1 MLSER
6 QLEALLAL
14 FEERMQNITAEYL
27 TAMGKHLKDIGS
39 LKASDI
45 HRLTEM
51 KRVGLNAKRIK
62 REIAKAANM
71 SVADLDRVFRAVAE
85 NDARFAEQ
93 WFAADYTP
101 AVKGLPKLSRPIE
114 RLLKAQLRITAQ
126 AFKNLSQTTIETQRY
141 RKAVDEAI
149 SAVQSGVT
157 DYNSAIRRAMKTAAQ
172 DGLRVKYPNSGMT
185 RRLDS
190 AIRQNVL
197 DGVRAINNDVLRQL
211 GNEYGA
217 DGIEI
222 SAHALCATDHSPYQG
237 LQFSNRD
244 FEELQNSLGRPF
256 GAWNCKHTMF
266 PIILGV
272 SAPVHDADELRMYRE
287 NSAAEIEI
295 DGRTMSRYEWSQEQR
310 RIETAVRAQKDIA
323 IAAKAS
329 GDDVARREAQ
339 SKINALQDHYEKAS
353 RAAGLDMQRDRMRVA
368 GFRQVKTIDQLKNAA
383 KSGIIEVKKDV
394 HQRMTDSAGNEKYQY
409 LKTDVIQKMDKPD
422 DIVKHFQ
429 YKDKWGDLNSPISS
443 GFSSLKFEVQKEAAE
458 GIEWARETFNLD
470 SLPNVIDASSIR
482 SFGEYNENGR
492 VLTLRKSIKVDD
504 AFSTA
509 VHEMTHYADQ
519 IHGHISEDVVEQARK
534 NLGYKA
540 RSKIFTVQKERIV
553 GYGNTRDVNDPH
565 ELVAYSLESYAT
577 NRANELATEIS
588 RLWLERMKK

>member
-14 FEERMQNITAEYL
+14 FEERMQDITAEYL

-85 NDARFAEQ
+85 SDARFAEQ

-101 AVKGLPKLSRPIE
+101 AVKGFPKLSKPIE

-126 AFKNLSQTTIETQRY
+126 AFRNLSQTTIETQRY

-190 AIRQNVL
+190 AVRQNVL

-222 SAHALCATDHSPYQG
+222 SAHALCATDHLPYQG

-272 SAPVHDADELRMYRE
+272 SAPAHDADELRMYRE

-339 SKINALQDHYEKAS
+339 SKINALQDHYEKVS

-383 KSGIIEVKKDV
+383 KSGIIEAKKDV

-519 IHGHISEDVVEQARK
+519 IHGHVSVDVVEQARK

-553 GYGNTRDVNDPH
+553 GYGNIRDVNDPH

>member
-1 MLSER
+1 
-6 QLEALLAL
+6 
-14 FEERMQNITAEYL
+14 
-27 TAMGKHLKDIGS
+27 
-39 LKASDI
+39 
-45 HRLTEM
+45 M

-62 REIAKAANM
+62 REIAKAASM

-85 NDARFAEQ
+85 SDARFAEQ
-93 WFAADYTP
+93 WFATDYAP
-101 AVKGLPKLSRPIE
+101 AIKGLPKLSKPIE

-149 SAVQSGVT
+149 SAVQSSVT

-190 AIRQNVL
+190 AVRQNVL

-222 SAHALCATDHSPYQG
+222 SAHAVCATDHLPYQG

-256 GAWNCKHTMF
+256 GTWNCKHTMF

-272 SAPVHDADELRMYRE
+272 SAPAHDADELRMYRE

-323 IAAKAS
+323 IATKAS

-339 SKINALQDHYEKAS
+339 SKINALQDHYEKVS
-353 RAAGLDMQRDRMRVA
+353 RAAGLDMQRDRMSVA
-368 GFRQVKTIDQLKNAA
+368 GFRRVKTIDQLKNPA
-383 KSGIIEVKKDV
+383 KSGIIEAKKDTY
-394 HQRMTDSAGNEKYQY
+394 HRMTDSTGNEKYQY

-429 YKDKWGDLNSPISS
+429 YEDKWGDLNSPISS

-482 SFGEYNENGR
+482 SFGEYNESSR
-492 VLTLRKSIKVDD
+492 ILTLRKSIKIDD

-509 VHEMTHYADQ
+509 VHEMTHYTDQ
-519 IHGHISEDVVEQARK
+519 IHGHISKDVVEQARK

-540 RSKIFTVQKERIV
+540 RSKIFTAQKERIV
-553 GYGNTRDVNDPH
+553 GYGNIKDINDPH
-565 ELVAYSLESYAT
+565 ELVAYSLERYAT

>member
-14 FEERMQNITAEYL
+14 FEERMQDITAEYL
-27 TAMGKHLKDIGS
+27 TTMGEHLKDIGS

-85 NDARFAEQ
+85 SDARFAEQ
-93 WFAADYTP
+93 WFATDYAP
-101 AVKGLPKLSRPIE
+101 AIKGLPKLSKPIE

-222 SAHALCATDHSPYQG
+222 SAHALCATDHLPYQG

-272 SAPVHDADELRMYRE
+272 SVPAHDADELRMYRE

-329 GDDVARREAQ
+329 GDGVARREAQ
-339 SKINALQDHYEKAS
+339 SKINALQDHYEKVS

-368 GFRQVKTIDQLKNAA
+368 GFRQVKTIEQLKPRTEY
-383 KSGIIEVKKDV
+383 GT
-394 HQRMTDSAGNEKYQY
+394 M
-409 LKTDVIQKMDKPD
+409 KP
-422 DIVKHFQ
+422 
-429 YKDKWGDLNSPISS
+429 Y
-443 GFSSLKFEVQKEAAE
+443 
-458 GIEWARETFNLD
+458 
-470 SLPNVIDASSIR
+470 
-482 SFGEYNENGR
+482 GE
-492 VLTLRKSIKVDD
+492 
-504 AFSTA
+504 
-509 VHEMTHYADQ
+509 M
-519 IHGHISEDVVEQARK
+519 
-534 NLGYKA
+534 
-540 RSKIFTVQKERIV
+540 
-553 GYGNTRDVNDPH
+553 
-565 ELVAYSLESYAT
+565 LESRKMLKNSDLKNGLPIKSDADSISDLLDDSGKVLQRRVYGKDGKAT
-577 NRANELATEIS
+577 TDFDTGNHNRPDLHPTGAHKHNFDYS
-588 RLWLERMKK
+588 KKRVRGINLPLTDADLRRNVDIIKRGENYFDEE

>member
-1 MLSER
+1 
-6 QLEALLAL
+6 
-14 FEERMQNITAEYL
+14 
-27 TAMGKHLKDIGS
+27 
-39 LKASDI
+39 
-45 HRLTEM
+45 M

-62 REIAKAANM
+62 REIAKAASM

-85 NDARFAEQ
+85 SDARFAEQ
-93 WFAADYTP
+93 WFATDYAP
-101 AVKGLPKLSRPIE
+101 AVKGLPKLSKPIE

-126 AFKNLSQTTIETQRY
+126 AFKNLSQTTIETKRY

-190 AIRQNVL
+190 AVRQNVL

-211 GNEYGA
+211 GNEYG
-217 DGIEI
+217 
-222 SAHALCATDHSPYQG
+222 LCATDHLPYQG

-272 SAPVHDADELRMYRE
+272 SVPAHDADELRMYRE

-339 SKINALQDHYEKAS
+339 SKINALQDHYEKVS

-368 GFRQVKTIDQLKNAA
+368 GFRQVKTIEQLKNAA
-383 KSGIIEVKKDV
+383 QSGIISSDDVPIPKTLGAKGINYDILSPDGERYFHYVEGTYVQRVKAFAGYGTRTPLHEGVADGLTKEFGGDPAKWRHVKGEGVIDDDGENVRAEVHWFQEESV
-394 HQRMTDSAGNEKYQY
+394 GQ
-409 LKTDVIQKMDKPD
+409 
-422 DIVKHFQ
+422 VKH
-429 YKDKWGDLNSPISS
+429 
-443 GFSSLKFEVQKEAAE
+443 
-458 GIEWARETFNLD
+458 R
-470 SLPNVIDASSIR
+470 
-482 SFGEYNENGR
+482 
-492 VLTLRKSIKVDD
+492 IK
-504 AFSTA
+504 
-509 VHEMTHYADQ
+509 
-519 IHGHISEDVVEQARK
+519 K
-534 NLGYKA
+534 
-540 RSKIFTVQKERIV
+540 
-553 GYGNTRDVNDPH
+553 
-565 ELVAYSLESYAT
+565 
-577 NRANELATEIS
+577 
-588 RLWLERMKK
+588 WLE

>member
-14 FEERMQNITAEYL
+14 FEERMQDITAEYL

-85 NDARFAEQ
+85 SDARFAEQ
-93 WFAADYTP
+93 WFAADYAP
-101 AVKGLPKLSRPIE
+101 AVKGLPKLSKPIE

-126 AFKNLSQTTIETQRY
+126 AFKNLSQTTIETKRY

-222 SAHALCATDHSPYQG
+222 SAHALCATDHLPYQG

-272 SAPVHDADELRMYRE
+272 SVPAHDADELRMYRE

-339 SKINALQDHYEKAS
+339 SKINALQDHYEKVS

-368 GFRQVKTIDQLKNAA
+368 GFRRVKTVDQLKNAA
-383 KSGIIEVKKDV
+383 KSGIISSDDVPIPKTLGAKGINYDILSPDGERYFHYVEGTYVQRVKAFAGYGTRTPLHEGVADGLTKEFGGDPAKWRHVKGEGVIDDDGENVRAEVHWFQEESV
-394 HQRMTDSAGNEKYQY
+394 GQ
-409 LKTDVIQKMDKPD
+409 
-422 DIVKHFQ
+422 VKH
-429 YKDKWGDLNSPISS
+429 
-443 GFSSLKFEVQKEAAE
+443 
-458 GIEWARETFNLD
+458 R
-470 SLPNVIDASSIR
+470 
-482 SFGEYNENGR
+482 
-492 VLTLRKSIKVDD
+492 IK
-504 AFSTA
+504 
-509 VHEMTHYADQ
+509 
-519 IHGHISEDVVEQARK
+519 K
-534 NLGYKA
+534 
-540 RSKIFTVQKERIV
+540 
-553 GYGNTRDVNDPH
+553 
-565 ELVAYSLESYAT
+565 
-577 NRANELATEIS
+577 
-588 RLWLERMKK
+588 WLE

>member
-1 MLSER
+1 M
-6 QLEALLAL
+6 
-14 FEERMQNITAEYL
+14 
-27 TAMGKHLKDIGS
+27 DIGS

-85 NDARFAEQ
+85 SDARFAEQ
-93 WFAADYTP
+93 WFAADYAP
-101 AVKGLPKLSRPIE
+101 AVKGLPKLSKPIE

-222 SAHALCATDHSPYQG
+222 SAHALCATDHLPYQG

-272 SAPVHDADELRMYRE
+272 SAPAHDADELRMYRE

-339 SKINALQDHYEKAS
+339 SKINALQDHYEKVS
-353 RAAGLDMQRDRMRVA
+353 NAAGLDMQRDRMRVA
-368 GFRQVKTIDQLKNAA
+368 GFRRVKTVDQLKNPAQNGIIITDRQIGK
-383 KSGIIEVKKDV
+383 KSGKHMSEWILNPALPEDRKKFIDITKDIYKNADEVRRVVWAFDKN
-394 HQRMTDSAGNEKYQY
+394 GNR
-409 LKTDVIQKMDKPD
+409 TV
-422 DIVKHFQ
+422 
-429 YKDKWGDLNSPISS
+429 
-443 GFSSLKFEVQKEAAE
+443 EVNA
-458 GIEWARETFNLD
+458 
-470 SLPNVIDASSIR
+470 
-482 SFGEYNENGR
+482 Y
-492 VLTLRKSIKVDD
+492 IK
-504 AFSTA
+504 
-509 VHEMTHYADQ
+509 
-519 IHGHISEDVVEQARK
+519 GNDVVLVSDDHSYITTMKDGIRNKRVEGGK
-534 NLGYKA
+534 
-540 RSKIFTVQKERIV
+540 RI
-553 GYGNTRDVNDPH
+553 
-565 ELVAYSLESYAT
+565 ES
-577 NRANELATEIS
+577 
-588 RLWLERMKK
+588 

>member
-1 MLSER
+1 
-6 QLEALLAL
+6 
-14 FEERMQNITAEYL
+14 
-27 TAMGKHLKDIGS
+27 
-39 LKASDI
+39 
-45 HRLTEM
+45 M

-62 REIAKAANM
+62 REIAKAANI

-93 WFAADYTP
+93 WFASDYAP
-101 AVKGLPKLSRPIE
+101 AVKGLPKLSKPIE

-126 AFKNLSQTTIETQRY
+126 AFKNLSQTTIETKRY

-190 AIRQNVL
+190 AVRQNVL

-222 SAHALCATDHSPYQG
+222 SAHALCATDHLPYQG

-266 PIILGV
+266 PVILGV
-272 SAPVHDADELRMYRE
+272 SVPAHDADELRMYRE

-339 SKINALQDHYEKAS
+339 SKINALQDHYEKVS

-368 GFRQVKTIDQLKNAA
+368 GFRQVKTIEQLKNAA
-383 KSGIIEVKKDV
+383 KSEIIEAIKILLNLVINGTITAFVGEIGNFIIGVAFVLPAALIYKHKKSKKTAMIGLATGGIIMIVASCFINVFILLPAYGKAFGMPV
-394 HQRMTDSAGNEKYQY
+394 SAFVDMAAAIHSSINSMAGFALLCVAPFNL
-409 LKTDVIQKMDKPD
+409 LKVVLVSVITMLLY
-422 DIVKHFQ
+422 KHI
-429 YKDKWGDLNSPISS
+429 SPI
-443 GFSSLKFEVQKEAAE
+443 LK
-458 GIEWARETFNLD
+458 
-470 SLPNVIDASSIR
+470 
-482 SFGEYNENGR
+482 GR
-492 VLTLRKSIKVDD
+492 R
-504 AFSTA
+504 
-509 VHEMTHYADQ
+509 
-519 IHGHISEDVVEQARK
+519 
-534 NLGYKA
+534 
-540 RSKIFTVQKERIV
+540 
-553 GYGNTRDVNDPH
+553 
-565 ELVAYSLESYAT
+565 
-577 NRANELATEIS
+577 
-588 RLWLERMKK
+588 

>member
-1 MLSER
+1 
-6 QLEALLAL
+6 
-14 FEERMQNITAEYL
+14 
-27 TAMGKHLKDIGS
+27 
-39 LKASDI
+39 
-45 HRLTEM
+45 M

-85 NDARFAEQ
+85 SDARFAEQ
-93 WFAADYTP
+93 WFATDYAP
-101 AVKGLPKLSRPIE
+101 AVKGLPKLSKPIE

-126 AFKNLSQTTIETQRY
+126 AFRNLSQTTIETQRY

-222 SAHALCATDHSPYQG
+222 SAHALCATDHLPYQG

-272 SAPVHDADELRMYRE
+272 SVPAHDADELRMYRE

-339 SKINALQDHYEKAS
+339 SKINALQDHYEKVS
-353 RAAGLDMQRDRMRVA
+353 NAAGLDMQRDRMRVA
-368 GFRQVKTIDQLKNAA
+368 GFRRVKTIDQLKNPAQNGIIITDRQIGK
-383 KSGIIEVKKDV
+383 KSGKHMSEWSLNPALPEDRKKFIDITKDIYKNADEVRRVVWAFDKN
-394 HQRMTDSAGNEKYQY
+394 GNR
-409 LKTDVIQKMDKPD
+409 TV
-422 DIVKHFQ
+422 
-429 YKDKWGDLNSPISS
+429 
-443 GFSSLKFEVQKEAAE
+443 EVNA
-458 GIEWARETFNLD
+458 
-470 SLPNVIDASSIR
+470 
-482 SFGEYNENGR
+482 Y
-492 VLTLRKSIKVDD
+492 IK
-504 AFSTA
+504 
-509 VHEMTHYADQ
+509 
-519 IHGHISEDVVEQARK
+519 GNDVVLVSDDHSYITTMKDGIRNKRVEGGK
-534 NLGYKA
+534 
-540 RSKIFTVQKERIV
+540 RI
-553 GYGNTRDVNDPH
+553 
-565 ELVAYSLESYAT
+565 ES
-577 NRANELATEIS
+577 
-588 RLWLERMKK
+588 

>member
-6 QLEALLAL
+6 QLEALLLL
-14 FEERMQNITAEYL
+14 FEERMQDITAEYL
-27 TAMGKHLKDIGS
+27 TAMGKHLRDIGS
-39 LKASDI
+39 LKPSDI

-85 NDARFAEQ
+85 SDARFAEQ
-93 WFAADYTP
+93 WFATDYAP
-101 AVKGLPKLSRPIE
+101 AVKGLPKLSKPIE

-126 AFKNLSQTTIETQRY
+126 AFKNLSQTTIETKRY

-172 DGLRVKYPNSGMT
+172 DGLRVRYPNSGMT

-222 SAHALCATDHSPYQG
+222 SAHALCATDHLPYQG

-272 SAPVHDADELRMYRE
+272 SVPAHDADELRMYRE
-287 NSAAEIEI
+287 NSTAEIEI

-339 SKINALQDHYEKAS
+339 SKINALQEKYEKVS
-353 RAAGLDMQRDRMRVA
+353 NAAGLDLQRDRMRVA
-368 GFRQVKTIDQLKNAA
+368 GFRAVKTETQLAISKLNRTIT
-383 KSGIIEVKKDV
+383 SDGISIKATAHVVE
-394 HQRMTDSAGNEKYQY
+394 RMKERGIPVDSIVDA
-409 LKTDVIQKMDKPD
+409 LTKP
-422 DIVKHFQ
+422 
-429 YKDKWGDLNSPISS
+429 LSS
-443 GFSSLKFEVQKEAAE
+443 G
-458 GIEWARETFNLD
+458 T
-470 SLPNVIDASSIR
+470 
-482 SFGEYNENGR
+482 
-492 VLTLRKSIKVDD
+492 IKVDD
-504 AFSTA
+504 K
-509 VHEMTHYADQ
+509 
-519 IHGHISEDVVEQARK
+519 GR
-534 NLGYKA
+534 
-540 RSKIFTVQKERIV
+540 RSKQYIGEKATAAVNPDDGSIASAWPTSTKRAKKLKE
-553 GYGNTRDVNDPH
+553 
-565 ELVAYSLESYAT
+565 EL
-577 NRANELATEIS
+577 
-588 RLWLERMKK
+588 KKR

>member
-1 MLSER
+1 
-6 QLEALLAL
+6 
-14 FEERMQNITAEYL
+14 
-27 TAMGKHLKDIGS
+27 
-39 LKASDI
+39 
-45 HRLTEM
+45 M

-85 NDARFAEQ
+85 SDVRFAEQ
-93 WFAADYTP
+93 WFATDYAP
-101 AVKGLPKLSRPIE
+101 AVKGLPKLSKPIE

-126 AFKNLSQTTIETQRY
+126 AFRNLSQTTIETKRY

-172 DGLRVKYPNSGMT
+172 DGLRVRYPNSGMT

-222 SAHALCATDHSPYQG
+222 SAHALCATDHLPYQG

-272 SAPVHDADELRMYRE
+272 SAPAHDADELRMYRE

-339 SKINALQDHYEKAS
+339 SKINALQDHYEKVS
-353 RAAGLDMQRDRMRVA
+353 KAAGLDMQRDRMRVA
-368 GFRQVKTIDQLKNAA
+368 GFRQVKTIEQLKNAA
-383 KSGIIEVKKDV
+383 KSGIISSDDVPIPKTLGAKGINYDILSPDGERYFHYVEGTYVQRVKAFAGYGTRTPLHEGVADGLTKEFGGDPAKWRHVKGEGVIDDDGEDVRAEVHWFQEESV
-394 HQRMTDSAGNEKYQY
+394 GQ
-409 LKTDVIQKMDKPD
+409 
-422 DIVKHFQ
+422 VKH
-429 YKDKWGDLNSPISS
+429 
-443 GFSSLKFEVQKEAAE
+443 
-458 GIEWARETFNLD
+458 R
-470 SLPNVIDASSIR
+470 
-482 SFGEYNENGR
+482 
-492 VLTLRKSIKVDD
+492 IK
-504 AFSTA
+504 
-509 VHEMTHYADQ
+509 
-519 IHGHISEDVVEQARK
+519 K
-534 NLGYKA
+534 
-540 RSKIFTVQKERIV
+540 
-553 GYGNTRDVNDPH
+553 
-565 ELVAYSLESYAT
+565 
-577 NRANELATEIS
+577 
-588 RLWLERMKK
+588 WLE

>member
-1 MLSER
+1 M
-6 QLEALLAL
+6 
-14 FEERMQNITAEYL
+14 
-27 TAMGKHLKDIGS
+27 DIGS

-85 NDARFAEQ
+85 SDARFAEQ
-93 WFAADYTP
+93 WFATDYAPT
-101 AVKGLPKLSRPIE
+101 VKGLPKLSKPIE

-126 AFKNLSQTTIETQRY
+126 AFKNLSQTTIETKRY

-172 DGLRVKYPNSGMT
+172 DGLRVRYPNSGMT

-222 SAHALCATDHSPYQG
+222 SAHALCATDHLPYQG

-244 FEELQNSLGRPF
+244 FEELQKSLGRPF

-266 PIILGV
+266 PVILGV
-272 SAPVHDADELRMYRE
+272 SVPAHDADELRMYRE

-339 SKINALQDHYEKAS
+339 SKINALQDHYEKVS

-368 GFRQVKTIDQLKNAA
+368 GFRAVKTREQLSDK
-383 KSGIIEVKKDV
+383 
-394 HQRMTDSAGNEKYQY
+394 EKYKDAVFESPKLLEKH
-409 LKTDVIQKMDKPD
+409 LKKHLTEYGDKATEEEYIQRARKLLQQKESD
-422 DIVKHFQ
+422 DILVLKRS
-429 YKDKWGDLNSPISS
+429 DGSISKYRKS
-443 GFSSLKFEVQKEAAE
+443 TNEFVVGTKN
-458 GIEWARETFNLD
+458 G
-470 SLPNVIDASSIR
+470 SIR
-482 SFGEYNENGR
+482 
-492 VLTLRKSIKVDD
+492 T
-504 AFSTA
+504 AFKPK
-509 VHEMTHYADQ
+509 D
-519 IHGHISEDVVEQARK
+519 
-534 NLGYKA
+534 GYKYW
-540 RSKIFTVQKERIV
+540 SDE
-553 GYGNTRDVNDPH
+553 
-565 ELVAYSLESYAT
+565 
-577 NRANELATEIS
+577 
-588 RLWLERMKK
+588 LERNK

>member
-14 FEERMQNITAEYL
+14 FEERMQDVTAEYL

-93 WFAADYTP
+93 WFATDYAP
-101 AVKGLPKLSRPIE
+101 AVKGLPKLSKPIE

-157 DYNSAIRRAMKTAAQ
+157 DYNSTIRRAMKTAAQ
-172 DGLRVKYPNSGMT
+172 DGLRVRYPNSGMT

-211 GNEYGA
+211 GNEYGS

-222 SAHALCATDHSPYQG
+222 SAHALCATDHLPYQG

-272 SAPVHDADELRMYRE
+272 SAPAHDADELRMYRE

-323 IAAKAS
+323 IATKAS

-339 SKINALQDHYEKAS
+339 SKINALQDHYEKVS

-368 GFRQVKTIDQLKNAA
+368 GFRQVKTIDQLKNHA
-383 KSGIIEVKKDV
+383 KSGIISSDDVPIPKTLGAKGINYDILSPDGERYFHYVEGTYVQRVKAFAGYGTRTPLHEGVADGLTKEFGGDPAKWRHVKGEGVIDDDGENVRAEVHWFQEESV
-394 HQRMTDSAGNEKYQY
+394 GQ
-409 LKTDVIQKMDKPD
+409 
-422 DIVKHFQ
+422 VKH
-429 YKDKWGDLNSPISS
+429 
-443 GFSSLKFEVQKEAAE
+443 
-458 GIEWARETFNLD
+458 R
-470 SLPNVIDASSIR
+470 
-482 SFGEYNENGR
+482 
-492 VLTLRKSIKVDD
+492 IK
-504 AFSTA
+504 
-509 VHEMTHYADQ
+509 
-519 IHGHISEDVVEQARK
+519 K
-534 NLGYKA
+534 
-540 RSKIFTVQKERIV
+540 
-553 GYGNTRDVNDPH
+553 
-565 ELVAYSLESYAT
+565 
-577 NRANELATEIS
+577 
-588 RLWLERMKK
+588 WLE

>member
-1 MLSER
+1 MLPER

-14 FEERMQNITAEYL
+14 FEERMQDITAEYL
-27 TAMGKHLKDIGS
+27 TTMGEHLKDIGS
-39 LKASDI
+39 LKASDV

-85 NDARFAEQ
+85 SDARFAEQ

-101 AVKGLPKLSRPIE
+101 AVKGLPKLSKPIE

-157 DYNSAIRRAMKTAAQ
+157 DYNSAIRRAMKTAAE

-190 AIRQNVL
+190 AVRQNVL

-222 SAHALCATDHSPYQG
+222 SAHALCATDHLPYQG

-272 SAPVHDADELRMYRE
+272 SVPAHDADELRMYRE

-339 SKINALQDHYEKAS
+339 SKIKALQDHYEKVS

-368 GFRQVKTIDQLKNAA
+368 GFRAVKTVDQLK
-383 KSGIIEVKKDV
+383 G
-394 HQRMTDSAGNEKYQY
+394 TPKYAI
-409 LKTDVIQKMDKPD
+409 LKTQQNREWLKRGYDRAVERGELSALTGFDHYMKVAENVERTLVGLKTSDGVEIKGYVTHFLDRTIGSYEQQREGVNIKDSLNALTNPKDIKNTKRAAGVGRQYITDVCKVVLNPETCMLIQ
-422 DIVKHFQ
+422 V
-429 YKDKWGDLNSPISS
+429 SP
-443 GFSSLKFEVQKEAAE
+443 KQKE
-458 GIEWARETFNLD
+458 G
-470 SLPNVIDASSIR
+470 V
-482 SFGEYNENGR
+482 
-492 VLTLRKSIKVDD
+492 
-504 AFSTA
+504 
-509 VHEMTHYADQ
+509 
-519 IHGHISEDVVEQARK
+519 
-534 NLGYKA
+534 
-540 RSKIFTVQKERIV
+540 
-553 GYGNTRDVNDPH
+553 
-565 ELVAYSLESYAT
+565 
-577 NRANELATEIS
+577 
-588 RLWLERMKK
+588 

>member
-1 MLSER
+1 
-6 QLEALLAL
+6 
-14 FEERMQNITAEYL
+14 
-27 TAMGKHLKDIGS
+27 
-39 LKASDI
+39 
-45 HRLTEM
+45 M

-85 NDARFAEQ
+85 SDARFAEQ
-93 WFAADYTP
+93 WFATDYAP
-101 AVKGLPKLSRPIE
+101 SVKGLPKLSKPIE

-126 AFKNLSQTTIETQRY
+126 AFKNLSQTTIEMQRY

-172 DGLRVKYPNSGMT
+172 DGLRVRYPNSGMT

-222 SAHALCATDHSPYQG
+222 SAHALCATDHLPYQG

-272 SAPVHDADELRMYRE
+272 SEPAHDADELRMYRE

-295 DGRTMSRYEWSQEQR
+295 NGRTMSRYEWSKEQR

-339 SKINALQDHYEKAS
+339 SKINALQDHYEKVS
-353 RAAGLDMQRDRMRVA
+353 NAAGLDMQRDRMRVA
-368 GFRQVKTIDQLKNAA
+368 GFRQVKTIEQLKPRTEYGTMKPYGEMLESRKLLKNSDLKNGLPIKSDADSISDLLDD
-383 KSGIIEVKKDV
+383 SGIVLQRRVYGKDGKATTDFDTGNHNRPDLHPTGAHKHNFDYSKKRV
-394 HQRMTDSAGNEKYQY
+394 RGINLPLTD
-409 LKTDVIQKMDKPD
+409 TDLRRNT
-422 DIVKHFQ
+422 DIIK
-429 YKDKWGDLNSPISS
+429 
-443 GFSSLKFEVQKEAAE
+443 
-458 GIEWARETFNLD
+458 R
-470 SLPNVIDASSIR
+470 
-482 SFGEYNENGR
+482 GENYFDE
-492 VLTLRKSIKVDD
+492 
-504 AFSTA
+504 
-509 VHEMTHYADQ
+509 E
-519 IHGHISEDVVEQARK
+519 
-534 NLGYKA
+534 
-540 RSKIFTVQKERIV
+540 
-553 GYGNTRDVNDPH
+553 
-565 ELVAYSLESYAT
+565 
-577 NRANELATEIS
+577 
-588 RLWLERMKK
+588 

>member
-1 MLSER
+1 M
-6 QLEALLAL
+6 
-14 FEERMQNITAEYL
+14 
-27 TAMGKHLKDIGS
+27 KH
-39 LKASDI
+39 
-45 HRLTEM
+45 
-51 KRVGLNAKRIK
+51 VGLNAKRIK
-62 REIAKAANM
+62 REIAKAASM

-85 NDARFAEQ
+85 SDARFAEQ
-93 WFAADYTP
+93 WFATDYAP
-101 AVKGLPKLSRPIE
+101 AIKGLPKLSKPIE

-172 DGLRVKYPNSGMT
+172 DGLRVRYPNSGMT

-222 SAHALCATDHSPYQG
+222 SAHALCATDHLPYQG

-266 PIILGV
+266 PVILGV
-272 SAPVHDADELRMYRE
+272 SVPAHDADELRMYRE

-339 SKINALQDHYEKAS
+339 SKINALQQKYEKVS
-353 RAAGLDMQRDRMRVA
+353 KAAGLDMQRDRMRVA
-368 GFRQVKTIDQLKNAA
+368 GFRRVKTVDQLKNPA
-383 KSGIIEVKKDV
+383 KSGIISSDDVPIPKTLGAKGINYDILSPDGERYFHYAEGTYVQRVKAFSGYGTNTPLHEGVAEGLTKEFGGDPTKWKHVKGEGVINDDGEDVRAEVHWFQEESV
-394 HQRMTDSAGNEKYQY
+394 GQ
-409 LKTDVIQKMDKPD
+409 
-422 DIVKHFQ
+422 VKH
-429 YKDKWGDLNSPISS
+429 
-443 GFSSLKFEVQKEAAE
+443 
-458 GIEWARETFNLD
+458 R
-470 SLPNVIDASSIR
+470 
-482 SFGEYNENGR
+482 
-492 VLTLRKSIKVDD
+492 IK
-504 AFSTA
+504 
-509 VHEMTHYADQ
+509 
-519 IHGHISEDVVEQARK
+519 K
-534 NLGYKA
+534 
-540 RSKIFTVQKERIV
+540 
-553 GYGNTRDVNDPH
+553 
-565 ELVAYSLESYAT
+565 
-577 NRANELATEIS
+577 
-588 RLWLERMKK
+588 WLE

>member
-1 MLSER
+1 
-6 QLEALLAL
+6 
-14 FEERMQNITAEYL
+14 
-27 TAMGKHLKDIGS
+27 
-39 LKASDI
+39 
-45 HRLTEM
+45 M

-85 NDARFAEQ
+85 SDARFAEQ
-93 WFAADYTP
+93 WFATDYAP
-101 AVKGLPKLSRPIE
+101 AVKGFPKLSKPIE

-190 AIRQNVL
+190 AVRQNVL

-222 SAHALCATDHSPYQG
+222 SAHALCATDHLPYQG

-272 SAPVHDADELRMYRE
+272 SEPAHDADELRMYRE

-295 DGRTMSRYEWSQEQR
+295 NGRTMSRYEWSQEQR

-339 SKINALQDHYEKAS
+339 SKINALQDHYEKVS
-353 RAAGLDMQRDRMRVA
+353 NAAGLDMQRDRMRVA
-368 GFRQVKTIDQLKNAA
+368 GFRQVKTIEQLKPRTEYGTMKPYGEMLESRKLLKNSDLKNGLPIKSDADSISDLLDD
-383 KSGIIEVKKDV
+383 SGIVLQRRVYGKDGKATTDFDTGNHNRPDLHPTGAHKHNFDYSKKRV
-394 HQRMTDSAGNEKYQY
+394 RGINLPLTD
-409 LKTDVIQKMDKPD
+409 TDLRRNT
-422 DIVKHFQ
+422 DIIK
-429 YKDKWGDLNSPISS
+429 
-443 GFSSLKFEVQKEAAE
+443 
-458 GIEWARETFNLD
+458 R
-470 SLPNVIDASSIR
+470 
-482 SFGEYNENGR
+482 GENYFDE
-492 VLTLRKSIKVDD
+492 
-504 AFSTA
+504 
-509 VHEMTHYADQ
+509 E
-519 IHGHISEDVVEQARK
+519 
-534 NLGYKA
+534 
-540 RSKIFTVQKERIV
+540 
-553 GYGNTRDVNDPH
+553 
-565 ELVAYSLESYAT
+565 
-577 NRANELATEIS
+577 
-588 RLWLERMKK
+588 

>member
-14 FEERMQNITAEYL
+14 FEERMQDITAEYL

-85 NDARFAEQ
+85 SDARFAEQ

-101 AVKGLPKLSRPIE
+101 AVKGFPKLSKPIE

-126 AFKNLSQTTIETQRY
+126 AFRNLSQTTIETQRY

-190 AIRQNVL
+190 AVRQNVL

-222 SAHALCATDHSPYQG
+222 SAHALCATDHLPYQG

-272 SAPVHDADELRMYRE
+272 SVPAHDADELRMYRE

-339 SKINALQDHYEKAS
+339 SKINALQDHYEKVS

-368 GFRQVKTIDQLKNAA
+368 GFRRVKTVDQLKNAA
-383 KSGIIEVKKDV
+383 KSGIISSDDVPIPKTLGAKGINYDILSPDGERYFHYVEGTYVQRVKAFAGYGTRTPLHEGVADGLTKEFGGDPAKWRHVKGEGVIDDDGENVRAEVHWFQEESV
-394 HQRMTDSAGNEKYQY
+394 GQ
-409 LKTDVIQKMDKPD
+409 
-422 DIVKHFQ
+422 VKH
-429 YKDKWGDLNSPISS
+429 
-443 GFSSLKFEVQKEAAE
+443 
-458 GIEWARETFNLD
+458 R
-470 SLPNVIDASSIR
+470 
-482 SFGEYNENGR
+482 
-492 VLTLRKSIKVDD
+492 IK
-504 AFSTA
+504 
-509 VHEMTHYADQ
+509 
-519 IHGHISEDVVEQARK
+519 K
-534 NLGYKA
+534 
-540 RSKIFTVQKERIV
+540 
-553 GYGNTRDVNDPH
+553 
-565 ELVAYSLESYAT
+565 
-577 NRANELATEIS
+577 
-588 RLWLERMKK
+588 WLE

>member
-1 MLSER
+1 
-6 QLEALLAL
+6 
-14 FEERMQNITAEYL
+14 
-27 TAMGKHLKDIGS
+27 
-39 LKASDI
+39 
-45 HRLTEM
+45 M

-85 NDARFAEQ
+85 SDARFAEQ
-93 WFAADYTP
+93 WFATDYAPT
-101 AVKGLPKLSRPIE
+101 VKGLPKLSKPIE

-126 AFKNLSQTTIETQRY
+126 AFKNLSQTTIETKRY

-172 DGLRVKYPNSGMT
+172 DGLRVRYPNSGMT

-222 SAHALCATDHSPYQG
+222 SAHALCATDHLPYQG

-266 PIILGV
+266 PVILGV
-272 SAPVHDADELRMYRE
+272 SAPAYDADELRMYRE

-339 SKINALQDHYEKAS
+339 SKINALQDHYEKVS

-368 GFRQVKTIDQLKNAA
+368 GFRAVKTIDQLKPHTEY
-383 KSGIIEVKKDV
+383 GT
-394 HQRMTDSAGNEKYQY
+394 MT
-409 LKTDVIQKMDKPD
+409 V
-422 DIVKHFQ
+422 
-429 YKDKWGDLNSPISS
+429 
-443 GFSSLKFEVQKEAAE
+443 
-458 GIEWARETFNLD
+458 ARHT
-470 SLPNVIDASSIR
+470 VGGVASR
-482 SFGEYNENGR
+482 
-492 VLTLRKSIKVDD
+492 
-504 AFSTA
+504 
-509 VHEMTHYADQ
+509 
-519 IHGHISEDVVEQARK
+519 
-534 NLGYKA
+534 GYV
-540 RSKIFTVQKERIV
+540 RWR
-553 GYGNTRDVNDPH
+553 N
-565 ELVAYSLESYAT
+565 
-577 NRANELATEIS
+577 
-588 RLWLERMKK
+588 

>member
-14 FEERMQNITAEYL
+14 FEERMQDITAEYL

-85 NDARFAEQ
+85 SDARFAEQ
-93 WFAADYTP
+93 WFAADYAP
-101 AVKGLPKLSRPIE
+101 AVKGLPKLSKPIE

-126 AFKNLSQTTIETQRY
+126 AFKNLSQTTIETKRY

-172 DGLRVKYPNSGMT
+172 DGLRVRYPNSGMT

-190 AIRQNVL
+190 AVRQNVL

-222 SAHALCATDHSPYQG
+222 SAHALCATDHLPYQG

-272 SAPVHDADELRMYRE
+272 SAPAHDADELRMYRE

-339 SKINALQDHYEKAS
+339 SKINALQDHYEKVS
-353 RAAGLDMQRDRMRVA
+353 KAAGLDMQRDRMSVA
-368 GFRQVKTIDQLKNAA
+368 GFRAVKTVDQLKNAA
-383 KSGIIEVKKDV
+383 KSGIISSDDVPIPKTLGAKGINYDILSPDGERYFHYVEGTYVQRVKAFAGYGTRTPLHEGVADGLTKEFGGDPAKWRHVKGEGVIDDDGEDVRAEVHWFQEESV
-394 HQRMTDSAGNEKYQY
+394 GQ
-409 LKTDVIQKMDKPD
+409 
-422 DIVKHFQ
+422 VKH
-429 YKDKWGDLNSPISS
+429 
-443 GFSSLKFEVQKEAAE
+443 
-458 GIEWARETFNLD
+458 R
-470 SLPNVIDASSIR
+470 
-482 SFGEYNENGR
+482 
-492 VLTLRKSIKVDD
+492 IK
-504 AFSTA
+504 
-509 VHEMTHYADQ
+509 
-519 IHGHISEDVVEQARK
+519 K
-534 NLGYKA
+534 
-540 RSKIFTVQKERIV
+540 
-553 GYGNTRDVNDPH
+553 
-565 ELVAYSLESYAT
+565 
-577 NRANELATEIS
+577 
-588 RLWLERMKK
+588 WLE

>member
-1 MLSER
+1 
-6 QLEALLAL
+6 
-14 FEERMQNITAEYL
+14 
-27 TAMGKHLKDIGS
+27 
-39 LKASDI
+39 
-45 HRLTEM
+45 M

-62 REIAKAANM
+62 HEIAKAANM

-85 NDARFAEQ
+85 SDARFAEQ
-93 WFAADYTP
+93 WFATDYAP
-101 AVKGLPKLSRPIE
+101 AVKGLPKLSKPIE

-222 SAHALCATDHSPYQG
+222 SAHALCATDHLPYQG

-272 SAPVHDADELRMYRE
+272 SVPAHDADELRMYRE

-295 DGRTMSRYEWSQEQR
+295 DGRTMSRYEWSKEQR

-339 SKINALQDHYEKAS
+339 SKINALQDHYEKVS

-368 GFRQVKTIDQLKNAA
+368 GFRAVKPFTKSRKNAIIKLPDEKIHRSVGA
-383 KSGIIEVKKDV
+383 KNINDDVLDLSTGERFQIVPGSKVTNVEVFAGKGVRIPYRKAYAYAQKYGGNVEDWQHVKGFAIIDYYNEE
-394 HQRMTDSAGNEKYQY
+394 RSAE
-409 LKTDVIQKMDKPD
+409 I
-422 DIVKHFQ
+422 H
-429 YKDKWGDLNSPISS
+429 WSRC
-443 GFSSLKFEVQKEAAE
+443 E
-458 GIEWARETFNLD
+458 GIGNIDRFIKRWLD
-470 SLPNVIDASSIR
+470 
-482 SFGEYNENGR
+482 
-492 VLTLRKSIKVDD
+492 
-504 AFSTA
+504 
-509 VHEMTHYADQ
+509 
-519 IHGHISEDVVEQARK
+519 
-534 NLGYKA
+534 
-540 RSKIFTVQKERIV
+540 
-553 GYGNTRDVNDPH
+553 
-565 ELVAYSLESYAT
+565 ES
-577 NRANELATEIS
+577 
-588 RLWLERMKK
+588 